1 MPVTEIQ
8 ERLFTRE
15 LPNREIAPGRGSPVS
30 RTAGAALLITDAAGR
45 VIRHDARARL
55 LGGSAIDVPGIR
67 FQDLMALRDLH
78 CDRAVDDPVSRC
90 LADGVAVR
98 VTCRARRRVA
108 DALETLLDLTA
119 SPLRVGGTVVGT
131 VLLIRDA
138 MPDRRPR
145 PVASRADRTPGA
157 AADAGA
163 GTAR

>member
-1 MPVTEIQ
+1 
-8 ERLFTRE
+8 
-15 LPNREIAPGRGSPVS
+15 
-30 RTAGAALLITDAAGR
+30 
-45 VIRHDARARL
+45 
-55 LGGSAIDVPGIR
+55 
-67 FQDLMALRDLH
+67 MALRDLD

-90 LADGVAVR
+90 LADGAAVR

-145 PVASRADRTPGA
+145 PVASRADQPPRA
-157 AADAGA
+157 APAATDAGA